1 MSGKQTVLVADDDAA
16 IRDMLATHLE
26 TSYEVLIAQD
36 GLDAICLYEHHVERV
51 VAIVTD
57 LEMPRL
63 NGRLVTQWI
72 HHISPQL
79 PVIIM
84 SGDAANKDLEDLL
97 QHQHVT
103 FMPKP
108 FDLSYF
114 ETQLK
119 RLLSRRRK
127 KMPRR
132 LNPRA
137 LNGHRP

>member
-1 MSGKQTVLVADDDAA
+1 MSGKQRVLVADDDAV
-16 IRDMLATHLE
+16 IRNMLAAYLE
-26 TSYEVLIAQD
+26 TSYEVLVAKD
-36 GLDAICLYEHHVERV
+36 GLEAINLYEHHVERV
-51 VAIVTD
+51 AAVVTD

-72 HHISPQL
+72 HHINPQL

-84 SGDAANKDLEDLL
+84 SGGDRNPDLEDLL
-97 QHQHVT
+97 QHQYVT

-108 FDLSYF
+108 FDLFHF

-119 RLLSRRRK
+119 RLLCKGRK

-132 LNPRA
+132 INPWA
-137 LNGHRP
+137 LNEHRP